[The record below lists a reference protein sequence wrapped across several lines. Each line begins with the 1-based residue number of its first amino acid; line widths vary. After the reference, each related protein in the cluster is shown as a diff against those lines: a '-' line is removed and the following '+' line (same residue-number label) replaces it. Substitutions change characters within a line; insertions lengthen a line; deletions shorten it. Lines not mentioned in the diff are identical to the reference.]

1 MLFAFAACSDD
12 SASASNSG
20 EENLESSNDLE
31 QESSSSAQSSS
42 SWKELSSAVI
52 IDISQ
57 FKNDDTTVVD
67 SVNNAVYS
75 TVVIG
80 PYKWIKETIR
90 IESDSVK
97 STCYDYDDDNC
108 EKYGR
113 LYYNRYSIGKYAQRD
128 TALQAGEH
136 TPIRRQSSNFLPAAT
151 AKRTIRWPAR
161 TLEPTATIKQATAMR
176 LS

>member
-42 SWKELSSAVI
+42 SWKELSSAVV

-108 EKYGR
+108 EKY
-113 LYYNRYSIGKYAQRD
+113 
-128 TALQAGEH
+128 
-136 TPIRRQSSNFLPAAT
+136 
-151 AKRTIRWPAR
+151 
-161 TLEPTATIKQATAMR
+161 
-176 LS
+176 